1 MRARSLLAWVAA
13 VLLLSLG
20 TEDPLYRIM
29 VLGAVTAVYLAR
41 RRSGAHRRRPYWI
54 LVAGGSAILLNFVL
68 SHTGATVLIS
78 LPPLLPAVGGPMTLE
93 GLVYGADIAVG
104 LMAALLAAAVLSQGL
119 EGQELL
125 ESLPPQLRRT
135 SAALSASV
143 TLLPRLSDAFAQ
155 VREAQAMR
163 GWRPRGPRSWRAV
176 AVPALLTAIEGSVL
190 LAEAMEARGLGSGP
204 RTRMAPPATSIGDRV
219 TLSAA
224 ATSIVLAAIS
234 LVTGALGVWQ
244 PYPTLQLP
252 AIDLLPSLAAAALLV
267 PAAFR

>member
-41 RRSGAHRRRPYWI
+41 RRSGARWRRLYWV
-54 LVAGGSAILLNFVL
+54 LGAGGSAVLLNFLL
-68 SHTGATVLIS
+68 SHTGATVLVS
-78 LPPLLPAVGGPMTLE
+78 LPPLLPAVGGPLTLE
-93 GLVYGADIAVG
+93 GLVYGADIAAG
-104 LMAALLAAAVLSQGL
+104 LMAALLAAAVLGQGL
-119 EGQELL
+119 EAQELL
-125 ESLPPQLRRT
+125 DSLPSQLRRT

-143 TLLPRLSDAFAQ
+143 TLLPRLSSAFAQ
-155 VREAQAMR
+155 VREGQAMR

-176 AVPALLTAIEGSVL
+176 AVPALLTAMEGSVL

-204 RTRMAPPATSIGDRV
+204 RTRMAPMAASAGDWA

-224 ATSIVLAAIS
+224 AVSIALALIS
-234 LVTGALGVWQ
+234 LLTGTLGGWQ

-252 AIDLLPSLAAAALLV
+252 AVNLLPSLAAATLLV